1 MSRSGVGA
9 FCALTLRMNIHA
21 RTQFR
26 AAILDLMRCRCICTE
41 VGPRFLRANWVKNP
55 FYSE

>member
-9 FCALTLRMNIHA
+9 FCGLTLRMNIHA

-26 AAILDLMRCRCICTE
+26 PAILDPMRLPLHLHRGGAEILA
-41 VGPRFLRANWVKNP
+41 GNWVKNP